1 VYLTRYLD
9 NKIRFL
15 NRRDGMDKRAF
26 KEHEKVLYTKEW
38 NKIVSLLK
46 RSTVDLS
53 KIRLVADVRRGKA

>member
-1 VYLTRYLD
+1 
-9 NKIRFL
+9 
-15 NRRDGMDKRAF
+15 MDKRAF